1 MIIGSAMVTNVRR
14 IQHYLEVKTKRENE
28 QMEVQKEQECSPEQ
42 PSVSFFISLRA
53 IFCVWLDFVTPN
65 QVSFAF

>member
-1 MIIGSAMVTNVRR
+1 
-14 IQHYLEVKTKRENE
+14 VKTKRENE
-28 QMEVQKEQECSPEQ
+28 QIEVQKEQECSPEQ

-53 IFCVWLDFVTPN
+53 IFRVWLDFVTPN